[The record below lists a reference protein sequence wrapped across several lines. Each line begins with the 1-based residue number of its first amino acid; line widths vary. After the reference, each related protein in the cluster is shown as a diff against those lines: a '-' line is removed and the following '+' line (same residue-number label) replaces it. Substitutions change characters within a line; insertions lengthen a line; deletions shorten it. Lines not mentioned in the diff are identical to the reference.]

1 MKWASITQ
9 LLLIHLSV
17 LLKLVFNIKLSNK
30 NGILQNNKL
39 CLHFETLVAKFNT
52 KITQITFP
60 TCSLILDLTFEIV
73 YTAPFLACCAQ
84 MFWKCYNTFVFGE
97 KAP

>member
-17 LLKLVFNIKLSNK
+17 LLILVFNIKLSNQ
-30 NGILQNNKL
+30 NGILQNNNINYVYI
-39 CLHFETLVAKFNT
+39 ETLVAKFNT

-60 TCSLILDLTFEIV
+60 ICSLILDLTFEIV
-73 YTAPFLACCAQ
+73 YTGRPFLACCAQ
-84 MFWKCYNTFVFGE
+84 MFRKCHNTFVFGE
-97 KAP
+97 